1 MTDQVRTQESDPTRD
16 RTDRVGTE
24 GRADVRLTG
33 ARLSAV
39 LYDTLKGRLLEG
51 KYAAGEKIVVES
63 IRHEFGV
70 SKQPVMDALRRL
82 SSDKLV
88 DIVPQVGVQVVSYT
102 RQEVE
107 DFFTLFGGFEGTIAG
122 VAALRRTDAQLRD
135 LDAVSANVDGLIS
148 SDDAAVRAHGYR
160 VQNREFHAVIHRMA
174 HSRIMAETSQR
185 MWDLSDFL
193 INTTGVDNP
202 LSSAL
207 DDRQHDHRSIA
218 EAIRAGNE
226 RWAREAMEH
235 HIVGTVEVI
244 RDESRTRDLA
254 V

>member
-1 MTDQVRTQESDPTRD
+1 MSHHVGSHPSNPTQD
-16 RTDRVGTE
+16 RTNRVGIGE
-24 GRADVRLTG
+24 PVDVRLSG

-51 KYAAGEKIVVES
+51 VYAAGEKIVVES

-122 VAALRRTDAQLRD
+122 VAALRRSDAQLRD
-135 LDAVSANVDGLIS
+135 LDAVSANVDRLIS
-148 SDDAAVRAHGYR
+148 SEDASVRARGYR

-193 INTTGVDNP
+193 INTTGVHNP

-207 DDRQHDHRSIA
+207 DDRQHDHRSIT
-218 EAIRAGNE
+218 EAIRAGNQ

-244 RDESRTRDLA
+244 RDESGRDPT